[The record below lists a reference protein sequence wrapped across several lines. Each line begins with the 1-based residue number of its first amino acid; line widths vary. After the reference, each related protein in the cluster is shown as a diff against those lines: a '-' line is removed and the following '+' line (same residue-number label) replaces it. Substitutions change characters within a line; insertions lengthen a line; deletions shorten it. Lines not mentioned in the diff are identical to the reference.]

1 MKTLQERLKEETT
14 ELHEKAEA
22 HPLMKSF
29 IEGNYKKEHL
39 FQYLVN
45 LRPLYESVEQRLII
59 KQIHKNFDL
68 CRSRLV
74 SKDIAMLYKE
84 GIVNENNT
92 NILEL
97 KKSTIDWVANQWVV
111 DNTDFLISDLYV
123 RWLADFYGGRVF
135 AKSLNPYVNS
145 YQVKDV
151 KSAISSVR
159 DVIDSAKIAEES
171 IICRSNSFFEFHI
184 DLFDQIYAS

>member
-29 IEGNYKKEHL
+29 IEGKYKKEHL

-84 GIVNENNT
+84 GIVNED
-92 NILEL
+92 NILMIPFEDIHNYTS
-97 KKSTIDWVANQWVV
+97 KR
-111 DNTDFLISDLYV
+111 F
-123 RWLADFYGGRVF
+123 
-135 AKSLNPYVNS
+135 
-145 YQVKDV
+145 DV
-151 KSAISSVR
+151 ILLTAVSAINETNSNNMSLYFYTF
-159 DVIDSAKIAEES
+159 IKKIFYS
-171 IICRSNSFFEFHI
+171 C
-184 DLFDQIYAS
+184 

>member
-1 MKTLQERLKEETT
+1 MKTLQERLKEETA

-29 IEGNYKKEHL
+29 IEGNYKKKHL

-84 GIVNENNT
+84 GIVNENNMH
-92 NILEL
+92 ILEL
-97 KKSTIDWVANQWVV
+97 KKSTIDWVANQWLV
-111 DNTDFLISDLYV
+111 DEPEYLIPDLYI
-123 RWLADFYGGRVF
+123 RWLADLYGGRVF
-135 AKSLNPYVNS
+135 AKSLHPYVNS
-145 YQVKDV
+145 YQTKDV
-151 KSAISSVR
+151 KSAILSVR
-159 DVIDSAKIAEES
+159 DIIDSAKIMEDNVILRAK
-171 IICRSNSFFEFHI
+171 SFFEFHI